1 MLLLLRGDFFFELNC
16 ENHQH
21 KIMLAVYYLLF
32 IYLFI
37 SPEGEKRYL
46 KVVMNH
52 TAVNVSVGDGQ
63 KL

>member
-1 MLLLLRGDFFFELNC
+1 
-16 ENHQH
+16 
-21 KIMLAVYYLLF
+21 MLAMYYLLF

>member
-1 MLLLLRGDFFFELNC
+1 
-16 ENHQH
+16 
-21 KIMLAVYYLLF
+21 MLAVYYLLF

-37 SPEGEKRYL
+37 RPEGEKRYL